1 MSLKRAFV
9 ALQERFVSSLA
20 VACCPTMDLVAVLT
34 LDHHLLVHRT
44 TSWQKLLHIKP
55 SDVAFEM
62 VTLAWR
68 PDGLQLAVGCGEG
81 DVAIFEIESGETLPE
96 RRSSSRHEHY
106 ITAMHWAQINEV
118 ESPRTGSGSRNKR
131 CRRKVSGSLT
141 GASSGDFTSQS
152 KLQFRRRSSRFLA
165 GYSDEVVGEN
175 TVLVTADAGG
185 FIALW
190 WMGSVLLTRID
201 IRTHFTDEE
210 VQSMESMG
218 HQRGD
223 TSGFRIERVDLAPD
237 LSLLFVL
244 VVFPSCS
251 QGGDSVDGGSH
262 TKLHRMLTLDMTGIE
277 RINEDVA
284 LVASTIDR
292 VHTILNRIVTTGKQM
307 TTEWKNAMRIFELK
321 MGLIGS
327 LYEKYACEDPP
338 QVDMLSVVV
347 SGITAP
353 ALAQYFAQDIQEMS
367 VHRMQKAL
375 FSGCDTLRTLVD
387 EKLKCDLVDLL
398 FLISEL
404 RGHAKWSS
412 KDYADRLGF
421 TVSALDDL
429 VKATQDTLVELET
442 LTLAIHETRQ
452 DFALLFQWIMER
464 ISVHTNSNQMGGAT
478 GASGGNANRDAGGS
492 ANGSK
497 SLLNLRRL
505 CDFLQRAAES
515 ARRFRTQQPSHNTYK
530 VETTFGNPVSRQLSA
545 RPDPPQ
551 NSAENTAVG
560 CLVLFKRIEDQWLVL
575 LDAMTVTSAKT
586 IPYYARKNDN
596 IAGDDQSDENEE
608 EAIDWHSLRHYGP
621 VRNVNEK
628 RCAILMGFRL
638 QSGVLL
644 LLRAFQDCD
653 SQQLRCDSP
662 PRLAWSSA
670 VVSFSQ
676 GSSSNP
682 VTCESFDFY
691 GDVASAKAE
700 QLAVVLN
707 RTPDGQA
714 HQAWLYLLSYD
725 NIEFSPAAISST
737 STLSSSLFKALLT
750 KSPTHNFRADRI
762 RGRSVGP
769 ATPRNPGASVIATAS
784 RGVLCVTLPPSRL
797 TVLDAEDS
805 EDEDD
810 NENEEVGNHRDEE
823 D

>member
-118 ESPRTGSGSRNKR
+118 ESPSTGSGSRNKR

-251 QGGDSVDGGSH
+251 QGGDSVDGGSQ

-505 CDFLQRAAES
+505 S
-515 ARRFRTQQPSHNTYK
+515 
-530 VETTFGNPVSRQLSA
+530 
-545 RPDPPQ
+545 
-551 NSAENTAVG
+551 
-560 CLVLFKRIEDQWLVL
+560 
-575 LDAMTVTSAKT
+575 
-586 IPYYARKNDN
+586 
-596 IAGDDQSDENEE
+596 
-608 EAIDWHSLRHYGP
+608 
-621 VRNVNEK
+621 
-628 RCAILMGFRL
+628 
-638 QSGVLL
+638 
-644 LLRAFQDCD
+644 
-653 SQQLRCDSP
+653 
-662 PRLAWSSA
+662 
-670 VVSFSQ
+670 
-676 GSSSNP
+676 
-682 VTCESFDFY
+682 
-691 GDVASAKAE
+691 KAE

-750 KSPTHNFRADRI
+750 KSPTHNFRADHI

-810 NENEEVGNHRDEE
+810 NETEEVGNHRDEE

>member
-118 ESPRTGSGSRNKR
+118 ESPSTGSGSRNKR

-141 GASSGDFTSQS
+141 DASSGDFTSQS

-251 QGGDSVDGGSH
+251 QGGDSVDGGSQ

-404 RGHAKWSS
+404 R
-412 KDYADRLGF
+412 
-421 TVSALDDL
+421 
-429 VKATQDTLVELET
+429 
-442 LTLAIHETRQ
+442 
-452 DFALLFQWIMER
+452 
-464 ISVHTNSNQMGGAT
+464 
-478 GASGGNANRDAGGS
+478 
-492 ANGSK
+492 
-497 SLLNLRRL
+497 
-505 CDFLQRAAES
+505 
-515 ARRFRTQQPSHNTYK
+515 
-530 VETTFGNPVSRQLSA
+530 
-545 RPDPPQ
+545 
-551 NSAENTAVG
+551 
-560 CLVLFKRIEDQWLVL
+560 
-575 LDAMTVTSAKT
+575 
-586 IPYYARKNDN
+586 
-596 IAGDDQSDENEE
+596 
-608 EAIDWHSLRHYGP
+608 
-621 VRNVNEK
+621 
-628 RCAILMGFRL
+628 
-638 QSGVLL
+638 
-644 LLRAFQDCD
+644 
-653 SQQLRCDSP
+653 
-662 PRLAWSSA
+662 
-670 VVSFSQ
+670 
-676 GSSSNP
+676 
-682 VTCESFDFY
+682 
-691 GDVASAKAE
+691 AKAE

-714 HQAWLYLLSYD
+714 HQVWLYLLSYD

>member
-118 ESPRTGSGSRNKR
+118 ESPSTGSGSRNKR

-141 GASSGDFTSQS
+141 DASSGDFTSQS

-251 QGGDSVDGGSH
+251 QGGDSVDGGSQ

-375 FSGCDTLRTLVD
+375 FSGC
-387 EKLKCDLVDLL
+387 
-398 FLISEL
+398 
-404 RGHAKWSS
+404 
-412 KDYADRLGF
+412 
-421 TVSALDDL
+421 
-429 VKATQDTLVELET
+429 
-442 LTLAIHETRQ
+442 
-452 DFALLFQWIMER
+452 
-464 ISVHTNSNQMGGAT
+464 
-478 GASGGNANRDAGGS
+478 
-492 ANGSK
+492 
-497 SLLNLRRL
+497 
-505 CDFLQRAAES
+505 
-515 ARRFRTQQPSHNTYK
+515 
-530 VETTFGNPVSRQLSA
+530 
-545 RPDPPQ
+545 
-551 NSAENTAVG
+551 
-560 CLVLFKRIEDQWLVL
+560 
-575 LDAMTVTSAKT
+575 
-586 IPYYARKNDN
+586 
-596 IAGDDQSDENEE
+596 
-608 EAIDWHSLRHYGP
+608 
-621 VRNVNEK
+621 
-628 RCAILMGFRL
+628 
-638 QSGVLL
+638 VLL

-714 HQAWLYLLSYD
+714 HQVWLYLLSYD